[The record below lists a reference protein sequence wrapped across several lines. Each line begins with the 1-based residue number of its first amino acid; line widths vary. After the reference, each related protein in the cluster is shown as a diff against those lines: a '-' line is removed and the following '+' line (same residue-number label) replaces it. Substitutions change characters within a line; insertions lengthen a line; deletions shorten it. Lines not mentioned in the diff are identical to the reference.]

1 MTLPTN
7 PFDRGD
13 AEAVEYDAWYDSAGG
28 SAVLSAELR
37 CVRDLLAGAVH
48 PWLDL
53 GTGTGRFG
61 GDLRADVGVDPA
73 EAMLRL
79 AAHRLPAA
87 VRAVSEALPFRTESL
102 GAVLAVAAIEFFTS
116 PGAAFAEVAR
126 VLRPGGRFV
135 AGFFP
140 ASGPWAKA
148 YVAAGRDPTSVFHGA
163 RFFAVEEL
171 AGMAAQAGLRAGAAR
186 SALFEP
192 PEASPSGHVTE
203 TADDTAGF
211 VAMTFTKLA
220 GT

>member
-1 MTLPTN
+1 MTLLTN

-13 AEAVEYDAWYDSAGG
+13 AEAVEYDAWYDSASGH
-28 SAVLSAELR
+28 AVLITELR
-37 CVRDLLAGAVH
+37 CVRNLLAGAAH

-61 GDLRADVGVDPA
+61 GELGAGVGVDPA
-73 EAMLRL
+73 AAMLRL

-87 VRAVSEALPFRTESL
+87 VRAVSEALPFRSESV
-102 GAVLAVAAIEFFTS
+102 GAVLSVAAIEFFTS
-116 PGAAFAEVAR
+116 LGAAFAEVAR

-140 ASGPWAKA
+140 ASGPWAGA
-148 YVAAGRDPTSVFHGA
+148 YMAAGRDPTSVFHGA
-163 RFFAVEEL
+163 HFFAVEEL
-171 AGMAAQAGLRAGAAR
+171 AGMAAQAGLRPGAAR

-192 PEASPSGHVTE
+192 LEASPSRHVTD

-211 VAMTFTKLA
+211 VAMAFTKVA
-220 GT
+220 ET